1 MQTFKPI
8 YIYAQSLDNTSD
20 DLMYQINPDTQTMV
34 SQITEPSTTQNI
46 MSKMNAVAIDKN
58 IYNHLVNLTSEIKD
72 EYNIKK
78 DFLIYNKNDQMLIKV
93 NTDEKDELGRKSP
106 ILILLD
112 LPYLQN
118 DLATEEYIDYFYKG
132 FMEFCR
138 QTGRDPKHIDK
149 ATLKTLLLHLCQPKD
164 KQKTSQ
170 KTLKVILYIVAIII
184 ALMVL
189 WVLKSKF
196 INE

>member
-8 YIYAQSLDNTSD
+8 YIYAQSLGNTSD
-20 DLMYQINPDTQTMV
+20 DLMYQITSDTQTMV
-34 SQITEPSTTQNI
+34 SQITELSTAQDI

-72 EYNIKK
+72 KYNIDK
-78 DFLIYNKNDQMLIKV
+78 DFLIYNKDDQMLIKV
-93 NTDEKDELGRKSP
+93 NTNDKDELGRQSP

-118 DLATEEYIDYFYKG
+118 DLAEEYIDYFYKG

-138 QTGRDPKHIDK
+138 QTGRSPKHIDK
-149 ATLKTLLLHLCQPKD
+149 APLKALLLHLYQPKN
-164 KQKTSQ
+164 KQKISQ
-170 KTLKVILYIVAIII
+170 KTLKITLYIVAVII
-184 ALMVL
+184 ALIVL
-189 WVLKSKF
+189 WVLKSKL

>member
-20 DLMYQINPDTQTMV
+20 DLMYQITSGTQTMV
-34 SQITEPSTTQNI
+34 SQITELSNAQDI
-46 MSKMNAVAIDKN
+46 MSKMDAVAIDKN

-72 EYNIKK
+72 KYNIQK
-78 DFLIYNKNDQMLIKV
+78 DFLIYNKDDQMLIKV
-93 NTDEKDELGRKSP
+93 NTDEKDNLGRQSP

-112 LPYLQN
+112 FSCLQN

-149 ATLKTLLLHLCQPKD
+149 ATLKTLLLHLCQPKN
-164 KQKTSQ
+164 KQKISK
-170 KTLKVILYIVAIII
+170 KTLKVILYIVAVII

-196 INE
+196 ING